1 LLYDRHTS
9 VGMIIGPLVIIGAG
23 VGATFQPTLIA
34 LQSHVPKSRRAVII
48 SNRNFFRCGGGA
60 AGLAISAA
68 VLQAVLRTSLP
79 EEYKYLAS
87 NAYAVPKVQGP
98 GFEGV
103 LNAYMAASRA
113 VFILQVPI
121 MGVCLLGSVFLR
133 DHGLGHPGENNG
145 NDISKGDDGPA
156 LEAGG
161 NLSSREKETGAA
173 ERPVLV
179 AQVCL
184 DSPVRK

>member
-1 LLYDRHTS
+1 
-9 VGMIIGPLVIIGAG
+9 MIIGPLVIIGAG

-60 AGLAISAA
+60 TGLAISAA
-68 VLQAVLRTSLP
+68 VLQTVLRISLP

-87 NAYAVPKVQGP
+87 NVYAVPKVQGP
-98 GFEGV
+98 EFEGV
-103 LNAYMAASRA
+103 LDAYMAASRA

-121 MGVCLLGSVFLR
+121 MGVCLLGSVFLT
-133 DHGLGHPGENNG
+133 DHGLGHPGENDG
-145 NDISKGDDGPA
+145 NDIAKGSDGPA

-161 NLSSREKETGAA
+161 NMSPGEKEIGAA
-173 ERPVLV
+173 ERPVLIE
-179 AQVCL
+179 QVCL
-184 DSPVRK
+184 DSPAGK